1 MAYQNVSQRYM
12 DRLFYRSD
20 TTFSYLDKLIHSG
33 VNEIVL
39 KSDITLAKGE
49 EEKYLDG
56 IRLDVEDIV
65 IDGASHAI
73 DGCGRVRIFENTAK
87 NVTIKNVT
95 FKNGYSKNPGGAICN
110 EGDLRIVD
118 SALQNNTS
126 DSFGGALSN
135 GGYLLVEGCRF
146 DENVAESG
154 GAIGND
160 SAHLWVRG
168 CSFASNRSTLGG
180 AISNDYG
187 EVKVEICGFDKNT
200 AAKGGAI
207 SNRGHHPRIPSRRGV
222 SKRFIETFDIPQN
235 DDSDG
240 NLKVHWSDFSQN
252 VGDDG
257 GAIANENGLLSI
269 SSCKFA
275 NNSCSCRGGAILSE
289 SDDLVMCRCELNENS
304 SICGGAI
311 YYCGYKLNQGL
322 LKIDG
327 CAISKNSSKR
337 TGGGVY
343 VEYGHLDVHWSKIE
357 ENLPDDVF
365 EQGSGDLEG

>member
-1 MAYQNVSQRYM
+1 M

-33 VNEIVL
+33 VNEMVL

-49 EEKYLDG
+49 EEKYPDG
-56 IRLDVEDIV
+56 IRLDVEDLV
-65 IDGASHAI
+65 IDGAGHAI
-73 DGCGRVRIFENTAK
+73 DGCGMVRIFENTAK

-95 FKNGYSKNPGGAICN
+95 LKNGYSKNPGGAICN
-110 EGDLRIVD
+110 EGDLRIID
-118 SALQNNTS
+118 SMLQDNTS

-135 GGYLLVEGCRF
+135 GGYLLVEDCRF
-146 DENVAESG
+146 VKNAAECG

-160 SAHLWVRG
+160 SAHLWVRS
-168 CSFASNRSTLGG
+168 CSFCSNRSTLGG

-187 EVKVEICGFDKNT
+187 EVKVDYSGFDKNT

-207 SNRGHHPRIPSRRGV
+207 ANRGHYPRIPSRQGV
-222 SKRFIETFDIPQN
+222 SKKFIETFDIPQN

-240 NLKVHWSDFSQN
+240 NLKVCWSGFLQN
-252 VGDDG
+252 TSDDG
-257 GAIANENGLLSI
+257 GAIANENGMLSI
-269 SSCKFA
+269 SSCRFS
-275 NNSCSCRGGAILSE
+275 NNSCRCRGGAILSE
-289 SDDLVMCRCELNENS
+289 GDDLVMSRCELNENAS
-304 SICGGAI
+304 NCGGAI

-327 CAISKNSSKR
+327 CAISKNSAKR
-337 TGGGVY
+337 AGGGVY
-343 VEYGHLDVHWSKIE
+343 LEYGYPDIHWSKID

-365 EQGSGDLEG
+365 EQDSGDLEG